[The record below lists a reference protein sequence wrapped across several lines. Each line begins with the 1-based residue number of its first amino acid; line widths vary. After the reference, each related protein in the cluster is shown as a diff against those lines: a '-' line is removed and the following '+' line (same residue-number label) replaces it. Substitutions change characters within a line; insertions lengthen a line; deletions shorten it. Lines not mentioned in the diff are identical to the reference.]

1 MGNLNWFTA
10 TLLIVLLVFVYRG
23 LHFLYWL
30 FFQGNIRLLFEA
42 PSAEDLELIAKV
54 KAKRQAEKEV
64 RLLKKRKAQAISLEN
79 EKRRKERELAE
90 SELRLR
96 NEKIRYQRE
105 QWARWDSYNKGKR

>member
-1 MGNLNWFTA
+1 MGNLNWFTT
-10 TLLIVLLVFVYRG
+10 TLLIILLVFVYRG

-30 FFQGNIRLLFEA
+30 FFQGNIRLLFED
-42 PSAEDLELIAKV
+42 PSAEDLELM
-54 KAKRQAEKEV
+54 AKRQAEKEV
-64 RLLKKRKAQAISLEN
+64 RLLKKRKAQIVSLKN

-90 SELRLR
+90 SEVRLR